1 MAINMEALLKLRAQV
16 DGGGQIDGLSGKL
29 KGLKGAA
36 ATARGGLTQM
46 ASGASSLLSPIRALV
61 PAVSAVG
68 LVSMA
73 KNALDNADA
82 LSKMAQRT
90 GASVE
95 SLSKFQK
102 AAELSDSS
110 IEGVGKGLVQL
121 SKSMVAAQNGT
132 GAQAEAFNQLGISLK
147 NADGS
152 LRSTDE
158 VMLDLAEKFKTM
170 PDGPEK
176 TAAAMKLLGKSG
188 ADLIP
193 MLNMGREGIE
203 KLGGSMTTEFAQ
215 RAAAFNDKI
224 TEMGQKFGELGIKLG
239 EGLLPALESLANSL
253 LGLIDAFSALPAP
266 VQIALIAIVAFG
278 PQIVALIKIFGGLI
292 AVVKSVAIAIGAGNI
307 GGLIAGWLPVV
318 VKAIAGI
325 VAAVK
330 GVAAT
335 ILAIVTGP
343 VGITVLI
350 LAAVV
355 ALVVAFRKPIG
366 DFFNWLGG
374 AIMDGIKVIWKAGE
388 PIRNFWSGVWENA
401 KKLTTDFIKWIGDA
415 WQSIGR
421 LFQDYVVKPLGNG
434 LNALYAL
441 AYQVLVQPWINL
453 WNAVLREPVSKMGE
467 WFKGIWTGIVDFFN
481 ANVIK
486 PITSGWNAMV
496 QLLPKAMK
504 GALDFVQNAWNSM
517 VNGIKG
523 AIRNVL
529 QFIASNLNSIG
540 AQVNRLI
547 GAFNRLPGPDI
558 PLVPTLTVPAFAKGG
573 YVGGGTLAL
582 VGEAGPE
589 YIIPERKMA
598 QASMNYLNGARGGAV
613 IPAYA
618 QGGYVGGNAQINVTT
633 GPVMQQGGQQY
644 VSMAD
649 FERGL
654 QEVASSV
661 YQGLRRPSTRTAL
674 GLS

>member
-90 GASVE
+90 GATVE
-95 SLSKFQK
+95 GLSKFQK

-110 IEGVGKGLVQL
+110 IEGVGKGLTQL
-121 SKSMVAAQNGT
+121 SKSMVAAKDGT

-152 LRSTDE
+152 LRSTED
-158 VMLDLAEKFKTM
+158 VMLDLAERFKAM
-170 PDGPEK
+170 PDGAEK
-176 TAAAMKLLGKSG
+176 TATAMRLLGKSG

-266 VQIALIAIVAFG
+266 VQLALIAILAFG
-278 PQIVALIKIFGGLI
+278 PQL
-292 AVVKSVAIAIGAGNI
+292 VAIANIIGGAVGLIKAALITISAGNI

-318 VKAIAGI
+318 VQATAGI

-330 GVAAT
+330 GVAAA

-401 KKLTTDFIKWIGDA
+401 KKLATDFIKWIGDA
-415 WQSIGR
+415 WQSIGKS
-421 LFQDYVVKPLGNG
+421 FQNYVVKPLGD
-434 LNALYAL
+434 AWKA
-441 AYQVLVQPWINL
+441 VINTGKA
-453 WNAVLREPVSKMGE
+453 AVRGFL
-467 WFKGIWTGIVDFFN
+467 
-481 ANVIK
+481 
-486 PITSGWNAMV
+486 
-496 QLLPKAMK
+496 
-504 GALDFVQNAWNSM
+504 QN
-517 VNGIKG
+517 
-523 AIRNVL
+523 
-529 QFIASNLNSIG
+529 IANSINTVAG
-540 AQVNRLI
+540 LINRLI
-547 GAFNRLPGPDI
+547 SAYNRLPGPDI
-558 PLVPTLTVPAFAKGG
+558 PLIPQVTVPAFAKGG

-649 FERGL
+649 LERAMRKTADGIY
-654 QEVASSV
+654 AS
-661 YQGLRRPSTRTAL
+661 LRTPAGRYAVGVR
-674 GLS
+674 

>member
-68 LVSMA
+68 LVGMA

-90 GASVE
+90 GATVE
-95 SLSKFQK
+95 GLSKFQK

-121 SKSMVAAQNGT
+121 NKAMVAAQGGT
-132 GAQAEAFNQLGISLK
+132 GKQAEAFARLGIK
-147 NADGS
+147 TTDANGK
-152 LRSTDE
+152 LRSSED
-158 VMLDLAEKFKTM
+158 VMLDLAGAFAGME
-170 PDGPEK
+170 DGADK
-176 TAAAMKLLGKSG
+176 TALAFDLMGRG
-188 ADLIP
+188 GTELIP

-266 VQIALIAIVAFG
+266 VQLALIAILAFG
-278 PQIVALIKIFGGLI
+278 PQLI
-292 AVVKSVAIAIGAGNI
+292 ALGQIIIGFVGVIKSAAIAIGAANI
-307 GGLIAGWLPVV
+307 GGTIAGWLPVV

-330 GVAAT
+330 GVAAA

-388 PIRNFWSGVWENA
+388 PIRNFWSGVWESA
-401 KKLTTDFIKWIGDA
+401 KKLASDFISWIGNA

-421 LFQDYVVKPLGNG
+421 LFQDYVVKPLGN
-434 LNALYAL
+434 A
-441 AYQVLVQPWINL
+441 
-453 WNAVLREPVSKMGE
+453 WNAV
-467 WFKGIWTGIVDFFN
+467 INTG
-481 ANVIK
+481 
-486 PITSGWNAMV
+486 
-496 QLLPKAMK
+496 KAAVR
-504 GALDFVQNAWNSM
+504 GFLQN
-517 VNGIKG
+517 
-523 AIRNVL
+523 
-529 QFIASNLNSIG
+529 IANSINTVAG
-540 AQVNRLI
+540 LINRLI
-547 GAFNRLPGPDI
+547 IAYNRLPAPDI
-558 PLVPTLTVPAFAKGG
+558 PLIPQVTVPAFAKGG

-618 QGGYVGGNAQINVTT
+618 QGGYIGGNAQINVTT

-649 FERGL
+649 LEKAMRKTADGIY
-654 QEVASSV
+654 AS
-661 YQGLRRPSTRTAL
+661 LRTPAGRYAVGVR
-674 GLS
+674 

>member
-16 DGGGQIDGLSGKL
+16 DGANQIDGLSGKL

-121 SKSMVAAQNGT
+121 SKSMVAAQSGT

-176 TAAAMKLLGKSG
+176 TALAMKLLGKSG
-188 ADLIP
+188 AELIP

-239 EGLLPALESLANSL
+239 EGLLPALEGLANSL

-266 VQIALIAIVAFG
+266 VQLALIGIVAFG
-278 PQIVALIKIFGGLI
+278 PQLI
-292 AVVKSVAIAIGAGNI
+292 ALGKIIVGFVGVIKSAAIAIGAANI
-307 GGLIAGWLPVV
+307 GGAIAGWLPVV

-330 GVAAT
+330 GVAAA

-388 PIRNFWSGVWENA
+388 PIRKFWSDVWENA
-401 KKLTTDFIKWIGDA
+401 KKLATDFIKWIGDA
-415 WQSIGR
+415 WQSIGKS
-421 LFQDYVVKPLGNG
+421 FQNYVVKPLGD
-434 LNALYAL
+434 AWKA
-441 AYQVLVQPWINL
+441 VINTGKE
-453 WNAVLREPVSKMGE
+453 AVRGFLR
-467 WFKGIWTGIVDFFN
+467 N
-481 ANVIK
+481 
-486 PITSGWNAMV
+486 
-496 QLLPKAMK
+496 
-504 GALDFVQNAWNSM
+504 
-517 VNGIKG
+517 
-523 AIRNVL
+523 
-529 QFIASNLNSIG
+529 IANSINTVAG
-540 AQVNRLI
+540 LINRLI
-547 GAFNRLPGPDI
+547 SAYNRLPGPDI
-558 PLVPTLTVPAFAKGG
+558 PLIPQVTVPAFAKGG

-649 FERGL
+649 LERAMRKTADGIY
-654 QEVASSV
+654 AS
-661 YQGLRRPSTRTAL
+661 LRTPAGRYAVGVR
-674 GLS
+674 

>member
-16 DGGGQIDGLSGKL
+16 EGANQIDGLTGKL
-29 KGLKGAA
+29 KNVKGAA

-68 LVSMA
+68 LIGMA

-82 LSKMAQRT
+82 LGKMAQRT

-95 SLSKFQK
+95 SLAKFQK

-121 SKSMVAAQNGT
+121 SKSMVAAQDGT
-132 GAQAEAFNQLGISLK
+132 GAQAEAFKQLGISLK

-176 TAAAMKLLGKSG
+176 TAAAMRLLGKSG

-193 MLNMGREGIE
+193 MLNMGREEIE
-203 KLGGSMTTEFAQ
+203 KLKGSMSTELSENAQ
-215 RAAAFNDKI
+215 RLNDKF
-224 TEMGQKFGELGIKLG
+224 TEMGQKFGELGLKLA
-239 EGLLPALESLANSL
+239 ENLLPHVEKLADKLLE
-253 LGLIDAFSALPAP
+253 LIDAFSLLPGE
-266 VQIALIAIVAFG
+266 VQIAIIAFVALG
-278 PQIVALIKIFGGLI
+278 PQILALVKIFGGLI
-292 AVVKSVAIAIGAGNI
+292 AVVKSVAIAIGAANI
-307 GGLIAGWLPVV
+307 GGAIAGWLPVV
-318 VKAIAGI
+318 VQAIAGI

-330 GVAAT
+330 GVAAA

-388 PIRNFWSGVWENA
+388 PIRNFWSGVWESA
-401 KKLTTDFIKWIGDA
+401 KKLASDFISWIGNA

-421 LFQDYVVKPLGNG
+421 LFQDYVVKPLGN
-434 LNALYAL
+434 A
-441 AYQVLVQPWINL
+441 
-453 WNAVLREPVSKMGE
+453 WNAV
-467 WFKGIWTGIVDFFN
+467 INTG
-481 ANVIK
+481 
-486 PITSGWNAMV
+486 
-496 QLLPKAMK
+496 KAAVR
-504 GALDFVQNAWNSM
+504 GFLQN
-517 VNGIKG
+517 
-523 AIRNVL
+523 
-529 QFIASNLNSIG
+529 IANSINTVAG
-540 AQVNRLI
+540 LINRLI
-547 GAFNRLPGPDI
+547 IAYNRLPAPDI
-558 PLVPTLTVPAFAKGG
+558 PLIPQVTVPAFAKGG

-649 FERGL
+649 LEKAMRKTADGIY
-654 QEVASSV
+654 ASLRTPAGRYAV
-661 YQGLRRPSTRTAL
+661 GLR
-674 GLS
+674 

>member
-46 ASGASSLLSPIRALV
+46 ASSASSLLSPIRALV

-95 SLSKFQK
+95 GLSKFQK

-110 IEGVGKGLVQL
+110 IEGVGKGLTQL
-121 SKSMVAAQNGT
+121 SKSMVAAKDGT

-152 LRSTDE
+152 LRSTED
-158 VMLDLAEKFKTM
+158 VMLDLAERFKAM
-170 PDGPEK
+170 PDGAEK
-176 TAAAMKLLGKSG
+176 TATAMRLLGKSG

-266 VQIALIAIVAFG
+266 VQLALIAILAFG
-278 PQIVALIKIFGGLI
+278 PQL
-292 AVVKSVAIAIGAGNI
+292 VAIANIIGGAVGLIKAALITISAGNI

-318 VKAIAGI
+318 VQATAGI

-330 GVAAT
+330 GVAAA

-401 KKLTTDFIKWIGDA
+401 KKLATDFIKWIGDA
-415 WQSIGR
+415 WQSIGKS
-421 LFQDYVVKPLGNG
+421 FQDYVVKPLGN
-434 LNALYAL
+434 A
-441 AYQVLVQPWINL
+441 
-453 WNAVLREPVSKMGE
+453 WNAV
-467 WFKGIWTGIVDFFN
+467 INTG
-481 ANVIK
+481 
-486 PITSGWNAMV
+486 
-496 QLLPKAMK
+496 KAAVR
-504 GALDFVQNAWNSM
+504 GFLQN
-517 VNGIKG
+517 
-523 AIRNVL
+523 
-529 QFIASNLNSIG
+529 IANSINTVAG
-540 AQVNRLI
+540 LINRLI
-547 GAFNRLPGPDI
+547 SAYNRLPAPDI
-558 PLVPTLTVPAFAKGG
+558 PLIPQVTVPAFAKGG

-618 QGGYVGGNAQINVTT
+618 QGGYIGGNAQINVTT

-649 FERGL
+649 LEKAMRKTADGIY
-654 QEVASSV
+654 AS
-661 YQGLRRPSTRTAL
+661 LRTPAGRYAVGVR
-674 GLS
+674 

>member
-16 DGGGQIDGLSGKL
+16 DGANQIDGLSGKL

-90 GASVE
+90 GATVE

-121 SKSMVAAQNGT
+121 SKSMVAAQTGT

-188 ADLIP
+188 AELIP

-203 KLGGSMTTEFAQ
+203 KLGGSMTTEFAK

-239 EGLLPALESLANSL
+239 EGLLPALESLADSL

-266 VQIALIAIVAFG
+266 VQLALIGIVAFG
-278 PQIVALIKIFGGLI
+278 PQLIALVKIFGGLI
-292 AVVKSVAIAIGAGNI
+292 AVVKSAAIAISAGNI

-330 GVAAT
+330 GVAAA

-366 DFFNWLGG
+366 DFFKWLGG

-401 KKLTTDFIKWIGDA
+401 KKLATDFIKWIGDA
-415 WQSIGR
+415 WQSIGKS
-421 LFQDYVVKPLGNG
+421 FQNYVVKPL
-434 LNALYAL
+434 ADAWK
-441 AYQVLVQPWINL
+441 AVINTGKA
-453 WNAVLREPVSKMGE
+453 AVRG
-467 WFKGIWTGIVDFFN
+467 F
-481 ANVIK
+481 
-486 PITSGWNAMV
+486 
-496 QLLPKAMK
+496 
-504 GALDFVQNAWNSM
+504 
-517 VNGIKG
+517 
-523 AIRNVL
+523 L
-529 QFIASNLNSIG
+529 QSIANSINTV
-540 AQVNRLI
+540 ARLINRLI
-547 GAFNRLPGPDI
+547 SAFNQLPGNFKI
-558 PLVPTLTVPAFAKGG
+558 PLIPQVSIPAFAKGG

-649 FERGL
+649 LEKAMRKTADGIY
-654 QEVASSV
+654 AS
-661 YQGLRRPSTRTAL
+661 LRTPAGRYAVGVR
-674 GLS
+674 

>member
-16 DGGGQIDGLSGKL
+16 EGANQIDGLTGKL
-29 KGLKGAA
+29 KNVKGAA

-68 LVSMA
+68 LVGMA

-90 GASVE
+90 GATVE
-95 SLSKFQK
+95 GLSKFQK

-110 IEGVGKGLVQL
+110 IEGVGKGLTQL
-121 SKSMVAAQNGT
+121 SKSMVAAKDGT

-152 LRSTDE
+152 LRSTED
-158 VMLDLAEKFKTM
+158 VMLDLAERFKAM
-170 PDGPEK
+170 PDGAEK
-176 TAAAMKLLGKSG
+176 TATAMRLLGKSG

-266 VQIALIAIVAFG
+266 VQLALIAILAFG
-278 PQIVALIKIFGGLI
+278 PQL
-292 AVVKSVAIAIGAGNI
+292 VAIANIIGGAVGLIKAALITISAGNI

-318 VKAIAGI
+318 VQATAGI

-330 GVAAT
+330 GVAAA

-401 KKLTTDFIKWIGDA
+401 KKLATDFIKWIGDA
-415 WQSIGR
+415 WQSIGKS
-421 LFQDYVVKPLGNG
+421 FQDYVVKPLGN
-434 LNALYAL
+434 A
-441 AYQVLVQPWINL
+441 
-453 WNAVLREPVSKMGE
+453 WNAV
-467 WFKGIWTGIVDFFN
+467 INTG
-481 ANVIK
+481 
-486 PITSGWNAMV
+486 
-496 QLLPKAMK
+496 KAAVR
-504 GALDFVQNAWNSM
+504 GFLQN
-517 VNGIKG
+517 
-523 AIRNVL
+523 
-529 QFIASNLNSIG
+529 IANSINTVAG
-540 AQVNRLI
+540 LINRLI
-547 GAFNRLPGPDI
+547 SAYNRLPAPDI
-558 PLVPTLTVPAFAKGG
+558 PLIPQMTVPAFAKGG

-618 QGGYVGGNAQINVTT
+618 QGGYIGGNAQINVTT

-649 FERGL
+649 LEKAMRKTADGIY
-654 QEVASSV
+654 AS
-661 YQGLRRPSTRTAL
+661 LRTPAGRYAVGVR
-674 GLS
+674 